1 MGHDMS
7 EIENITLMAL
17 GGVIREMNGNPYY
30 LLVGPQNIHLTL
42 EEIEKNQ
49 PEWLG
54 ISLYT
59 GLTKYV
65 FEWLVQYKI
74 DKARSITK
82 KNILDFK
89 TADKLLKG
97 MVREAKGPVF
107 EGNKL
112 VYAPIIIGGHYNNYN
127 FKDSWDRG
135 GEYIVRG
142 KGCLLYTSD
151 AADE

>member
-17 GGVIREMNGNPYY
+17 GGVVREMNGIPYY

-42 EEIEKNQ
+42 EGIEKNQ

-59 GLTKYV
+59 GLTTYV
-65 FEWLVQYKI
+65 FEWLIQYKI

-82 KNILDFK
+82 KNISDFK

-97 MVREAKGPVF
+97 MVR
-107 EGNKL
+107 
-112 VYAPIIIGGHYNNYN
+112 
-127 FKDSWDRG
+127 
-135 GEYIVRG
+135 
-142 KGCLLYTSD
+142 
-151 AADE
+151 